1 MTAITR
7 TINSKGVVIVRR
19 IGKEKGN
26 QKVVCRCPDC
36 GKEFTTWIST
46 FYRNINSCRCK
57 YPASKRLYEIWVNMK
72 TRCYNPNCYE
82 AKYYS
87 LKNIT
92 VCDEWKN
99 CYKNFEKWSMENGY
113 TEHLTID
120 RIDGNKGYSPE
131 NCRWANFDVQNRNKC
146 NNINITIDGET
157 KNIKDWC
164 RLAGVKYK
172 AVMSFYYRHGKD
184 NSMATEY
191 IKQKLLE
198 HGTD

>member
-7 TINSKGVVIVRR
+7 TINSKGVVIVKR

-87 LKNIT
+87 LKISRYVTNGNIAT
-92 VCDEWKN
+92 KI
-99 CYKNFEKWSMENGY
+99 SRNG
-113 TEHLTID
+113 
-120 RIDGNKGYSPE
+120 
-131 NCRWANFDVQNRNKC
+131 
-146 NNINITIDGET
+146 
-157 KNIKDWC
+157 
-164 RLAGVKYK
+164 
-172 AVMSFYYRHGKD
+172 
-184 NSMATEY
+184 
-191 IKQKLLE
+191 LLKMD
-198 HGTD
+198 TLSILL